1 MCLGENIYDP
11 SGLAEEEEEDGRQ
24 GRPEERQG
32 SLTPQL
38 PVRAHLGELGALKL
52 LQRLPFKL
60 ESHVFYPEGF
70 SQSY

>member
-52 LQRLPFKL
+52 LQRLSFQL

-70 SQSY
+70 SQFY